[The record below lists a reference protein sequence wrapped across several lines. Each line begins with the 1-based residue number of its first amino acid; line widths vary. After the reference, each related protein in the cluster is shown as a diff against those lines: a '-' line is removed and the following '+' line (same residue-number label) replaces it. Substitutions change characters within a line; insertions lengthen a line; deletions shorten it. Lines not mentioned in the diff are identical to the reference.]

1 MASSIQQIRPA
12 AANADPVPT
21 TAATTATPTTRS
33 KNTAQASVPQ
43 DTVTISA
50 QASAIA
56 NSAVAQTANAKATP
70 IPAAPA
76 NATAA
81 PVAATTTNVA
91 ALVNATSSTLALEQ
105 QVQQLSFQGLSVNEI
120 AANLDIPVSEVQLYL
135 TGPQAPSAAQTTPAP
150 QTAGINNSSS
160 AATTPA
166 TPKIKLY

>member
-12 AANADPVPT
+12 AANADP
-21 TAATTATPTTRS
+21 AATIATPKATSTTRS

-70 IPAAPA
+70 
-76 NATAA
+76 
-81 PVAATTTNVA
+81 VAATTANVA

-105 QVQQLSFQGLSVNEI
+105 QVQQLSFQGLSANEI

-150 QTAGINNSSS
+150 QTTGINNSSS
-160 AATTPA
+160 AATTPG